1 MLKFVLRRM
10 LNKRW
15 MILSL
20 LIGNLLLVSI
30 TCTNPMYTRAVLQR
44 MLISDFANDLEESN
58 TYPTTL
64 TVTSSPPL
72 VNIDQIS
79 EADAAVEEAIADYN
93 LPLLEKIRLYSTKSL
108 SIAPRLA
115 REEMEHKTMLMSA
128 MSDLPEHV
136 EIVAG
141 RMYSSEPDADGVID
155 VIVSERCLVNMN
167 LLVDEIIDMPP
178 LILPA
183 DDVAAALA
191 TLRRVLEN
199 TRS

>member
-64 TVTSSPPL
+64 TVTSSP
-72 VNIDQIS
+72 
-79 EADAAVEEAIADYN
+79 
-93 LPLLEKIRLYSTKSL
+93 T
-108 SIAPRLA
+108 
-115 REEMEHKTMLMSA
+115 
-128 MSDLPEHV
+128 
-136 EIVAG
+136 
-141 RMYSSEPDADGVID
+141 
-155 VIVSERCLVNMN
+155 
-167 LLVDEIIDMPP
+167 
-178 LILPA
+178 
-183 DDVAAALA
+183 
-191 TLRRVLEN
+191 RR
-199 TRS
+199 